1 MSFIEL
7 KNITMD
13 IPVFDARRSFRST
26 IANKYVGGNIK
37 RESNTV
43 SVRALENINLRLED
57 GDRLGLVGHNGSGKT
72 TLLRILGRIYK
83 PLQGQMSYQGRITS
97 FFNISPGIEMDDTGI
112 DNIRTIGQYLGMSPV
127 EIQEKMQE
135 IIDFTELEDFIHL
148 PIRTYSS
155 GMLTRLSFGVA
166 TALNPDILLMDEG
179 IGAGDENFTLKAKQ
193 RLDNFYKQINILVIA
208 SHSRQLI
215 KDICNKALLL
225 EHGKITAFGNIDHV
239 FDKYSSSIRISECST
254 ENL

>member
-7 KNITMD
+7 KNVTMD
-13 IPVFDARRSFRST
+13 IPIFDARRSFRST
-26 IANKYVGGNIK
+26 IANKYIGGNIK
-37 RESNTV
+37 NYDNTSGV
-43 SVRALENINLRLED
+43 AVRALENINFRLED

-72 TLLRILGRIYK
+72 TLLRVLGRIYK
-83 PLQGQMSYQGRITS
+83 PLQGRMSYQGRITS
-97 FFNISPGIEMDDTGI
+97 LFNISPGIEMDDTGV
-112 DNIRTIGQYLGMSPV
+112 DNIRTIGQYLGMPQA
-127 EIQEKMQE
+127 EIQEKMAE
-135 IIDFTELEDFIHL
+135 IIEFSELGDFIHL

-179 IGAGDENFTLKAKQ
+179 IGAGDENFAKKAKE

-215 KDICNKALLL
+215 KDICNKAILL
-225 EHGKITAFGNIDHV
+225 EHGKIVAAGGVDEV
-239 FDKYSSSIRISECST
+239 FDRYSGSLGT
-254 ENL
+254 